1 MYWRKGLYIIYQ
13 MLLSVSLFEDLVSSF
28 NFVLSV
34 YTITDSLWSDSS
46 SEISQVSTLCNVSK
60 QQPASMGIHEGGA
73 DPGGADHEYHEISDE
88 ENQDCPLR
96 LDKALNFD
104 FGPSLLD
111 EMDQMFRS
119 LGETSCF
126 FFIFLLNKIYF

>member
-1 MYWRKGLYIIYQ
+1 MYWRKDVHCINILII
-13 MLLSVSLFEDLVSSF
+13 SVSNLPSFNIVSS
-28 NFVLSV
+28 NA
-34 YTITDSLWSDSS
+34 ITDSLWSDSS
-46 SEISQVSTLCNVSK
+46 SEISQVGTLCNVSK
-60 QQPASMGIHEGGA
+60 QQPASMGMHEGGVDA
-73 DPGGADHEYHEISDE
+73 GGADHEYHEISDE

-119 LGETSCF
+119 LGKTSRF
-126 FFIFLLNKIYF
+126 FSLKTMSQV